1 MEQRPSVLIVDDDEL
16 LLKAIKRSLVRKNFD
31 VIVAQSPE
39 EALKVLSGTPIRVVV
54 SDMRMPRMSGVEF
67 LSMVR
72 KRWPWIIRL
81 MLTADDRVMTASQAI
96 NRDEVYRFLTKP
108 FNIEELAEAI
118 CQALSYSYLKEE
130 KERLVRTVEGQNSLL
145 LEANGVLEK
154 TVAERTQELRS
165 SYLATVI
172 ALSEAVEAK
181 DPYTRGHSERV
192 AFMASEIA
200 RAMGF
205 EERRIEEIRLAGLLH
220 DVGKI
225 GVPEKILQKPGPLTQ
240 EEVMIMRFHPG
251 IGAKIVKPVLYPADI
266 IPMIHQHHEWF
277 GGGGYPQGLK
287 GEDIVFGARILQVAD
302 TIDAMG
308 SERPYR
314 KPFMSERIMEELAR
328 FSGTQFDPE
337 VVAVVGELYRKN
349 GNQLFKRGGNHVTA

>member
-1 MEQRPSVLIVDDDEL
+1 MEHKPSILIVDDDEF
-16 LLKAIKRSLVRKNFD
+16 LLKTIVRSLSKENYD
-31 VIVAQSPE
+31 VLVAQGSE
-39 EALKVLSGTPIRVVV
+39 EALKVLSSTPTRVVV
-54 SDMRMPRMSGVEF
+54 SDMRMPGMSGLEF
-67 LSMVR
+67 LAVVR
-72 KRWPWIIRL
+72 ERWPRIMRL
-81 MLTADDRVMTASQAI
+81 MFTADDRAVTASQAV
-96 NRDEVYRFLTKP
+96 NNAEVYRFLTKP
-108 FNIEELAEAI
+108 FHIEELSEAI
-118 CQALSYSYLKEE
+118 YQALSYSYLEEE
-130 KERLVRTVEGQNSLL
+130 KERLVRTVEEQNRVL
-145 LEANGVLEK
+145 LETNVHLEK
-154 TVAERTQELRS
+154 TVAERTQDLRL

-192 AFMASEIA
+192 ASMAAEIA

-205 EERRIEEIRLAGLLH
+205 DERRIEEIHLASLLH

-225 GVPEKILQKPGPLTQ
+225 GVPENILQKPGPLTQ
-240 EEVMIMRFHPG
+240 EEFMTIKLHPG

-287 GEDIVFGARILQVAD
+287 GDEIVIGARILQVAD

-314 KPFMSERIMEELAR
+314 KPFMPERIMEELAR
-328 FSGTQFDPE
+328 FSGIQFDPE
-337 VVAVVGELYRKN
+337 VIAVVGELYRKN
-349 GNQLFKRGGNHVTA
+349 GSSLFKRGGSHVTA